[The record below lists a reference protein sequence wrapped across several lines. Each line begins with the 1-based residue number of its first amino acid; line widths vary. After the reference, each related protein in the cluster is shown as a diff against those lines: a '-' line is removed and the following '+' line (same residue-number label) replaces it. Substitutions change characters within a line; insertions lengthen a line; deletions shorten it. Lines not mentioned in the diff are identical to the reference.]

1 MFLTYA
7 KIREPSQCFKKE
19 TKTERR
25 EGGGEVLH
33 QRVLCQDSLNFLLS
47 CTVQTRRTTPSP
59 CVHRTAPVSALE
71 TQPLR
76 RSPGPRRSGT
86 TAHPKDKL
94 PRKDVLALC
103 FPFIPGPIL
112 RSCLARECSS
122 FNGHL
127 PSDSK
132 NLF

>member
-19 TKTERR
+19 TKAERR
-25 EGGGEVLH
+25 EGGGEVLQ

-59 CVHRTAPVSALE
+59 CMHRTTPVSALE

-94 PRKDVLALC
+94 PRKDVLALR
-103 FPFIPGPIL
+103 FPFILGPLDPAWRGSARPL
-112 RSCLARECSS
+112 RATCLLIVKT
-122 FNGHL
+122 F
-127 PSDSK
+127 
-132 NLF
+132 F